1 MFVYINEKK
10 NNIYMY
16 FKFILILDI
25 YEILIFRCSDFYK
38 SNDYIFFV
46 VWMKNY

>member
-1 MFVYINEKK
+1 MSVYTNEKK

-25 YEILIFRCSDFYK
+25 YNSTILRCSDFYE